1 MKALVISIGLL
12 LGGVLNAWGQ
22 DDSWQDVIAELAT
35 SDDMESPAWDNTID
49 LLTELADSPIDINN
63 ATREDLER
71 LPFLSDIQIEDIMA
85 YLYQYG
91 SMKSEGEL
99 AMIVSLDP
107 LRRKLL
113 TRFIFFGEKNE
124 DRKFPKLSDISKYGK
139 HDILASIKVPFYERK
154 GDKNGYLGYQ
164 YKHSIR
170 YTFSYS
176 DYVKIGLTGAQD
188 AGEPFFAG
196 RNSMGYD
203 HYSFYLSLRKMGRI
217 KSLVVGR
224 YKVKMG
230 MGLVINNNIGLG
242 KLTSLSSLGRQSNY
256 IGGYSSRSDANYL
269 QGAAITVSLPANME
283 LTAFAS
289 YREIDATLNKD
300 DGSIATI
307 LKTGYHRTPT
317 EMEKK
322 NNSSQSLAG
331 GNLSFDK
338 NGFHAGVTALYTHL
352 NRNIDPGEQLYRRY
366 YAKGQDYWNISV
378 DYGFNKGRF
387 SFAGETATGDCNAI
401 ATINK
406 LGFRASGSLSLMAVY
421 RRYSYKYYS
430 LFSESFSEGG
440 YVQNESGIYLGAEW
454 HPSSYLSMSAYS
466 DYSHFPWAKYLID
479 FSSRA
484 CDNLVS
490 ASYSRGN
497 ITLGLRYRLKM
508 KEKNNDEKNGLTDDI
523 THKARLFVEYKTETW
538 KLKTQADF
546 TSDHYK
552 ENSNGWMITQSA
564 SWTPNRKLSFSASTG
579 YFNTD
584 DYNSRICFY
593 EKGLLYS
600 FNYPSLYGEGVRYS
614 LWTRLT
620 LSSRIWITAKL
631 ATTDYFDRDHIS
643 SGLQQIDHSSM
654 TDLELQM
661 RVRI

>member
-1 MKALVISIGLL
+1 MKALVVSIGLL

-63 ATREDLER
+63 ATREELER

-430 LFSESFSEGG
+430 LFSESFNEGG

-484 CDNLVS
+484 WDNLVS

-564 SWTPNRKLSFSASTG
+564 SWTPNRKLSFSASAG
-579 YFNTD
+579 YFNTN

>member
-1 MKALVISIGLL
+1 MKALVVSIGLL

-484 CDNLVS
+484 WDNLVS

-564 SWTPNRKLSFSASTG
+564 SWTPNRKLSFSASAG

-620 LSSRIWITAKL
+620 MSSRIWITAKL

>member
-1 MKALVISIGLL
+1 MKALVVSIGLL

-484 CDNLVS
+484 WDNLVS

-523 THKARLFVEYKTETW
+523 THKARLFVEYKTEKW

-564 SWTPNRKLSFSASTG
+564 SWTPNRKLSFSASAG

>member
-1 MKALVISIGLL
+1 MKALVVSIGLL

-63 ATREDLER
+63 ATREELER

-113 TRFIFFGEKNE
+113 TRLIFFGEKNE

-331 GNLSFDK
+331 GNLSFDN

-484 CDNLVS
+484 WDNLVS

-564 SWTPNRKLSFSASTG
+564 SWTPNRKLSFSASAG